1 MPEAYSIPALSLVLR
16 SQASSSTTRTQRS
29 SVARVPLQ
37 AAPLAI
43 VAAAQP
49 PTDVQLPV
57 LIDDVSGL
65 LLIWCPD
72 CKDVRVFAA
81 TTTNSEH
88 NIGKRYFKCP
98 RKKFRNVSVLIFM
111 QWPNFIL
118 VSSGE
123 A

>member
-1 MPEAYSIPALSLVLR
+1 M
-16 SQASSSTTRTQRS
+16 SQASSSTASTRRS
-29 SVARVPLQ
+29 SAARVPLQ

-43 VAAAQP
+43 VAAALP
-49 PTDVQLPV
+49 PTDVQPPA

-65 LLIWCPD
+65 QLIWYPD

-81 TTTNSEH
+81 TITNSEH

-111 QWPNFIL
+111 QWTNFIL